1 MILGFTWPEPVKGPS
16 KLAAHAHNTATFDIP
31 DLILGEMDHHRP
43 LYHFK
48 RDSVLFGIF
57 TLSPVRLIFVLPGSG
72 GFGRLSRNGMD
83 QNAEHRYY
91 PSPLFQRLLKL
102 KVWLVERFRIG
113 ERQMTLVWA
122 VLIGLLGAL
131 ASECFRRASDI
142 IHFVATGSNS
152 DIISSFAQL
161 PLWQRVAVPTVGALL
176 AGATLWVGN
185 RFTMRLRQKTTTDYM
200 EAIVVG
206 NGNISVPASLVK
218 CTSALFSISTGA
230 SIGREGPLVQI
241 SSLVASLVGRLRNFP
256 IAQRRHLVA
265 CGAAAGI
272 ASAYNAPIAGSFFV
286 AEIVLGTVAV
296 ESLGP
301 LILAA
306 VVATFTAQ
314 LLHGGGPIYKSPGFS
329 LHTYWELILLTLVGV
344 ISGLLAPVYLRFL
357 RLIERSFSKTVIP
370 VPAKLALG
378 GSIVGVLAIISP
390 DVCGNGQG
398 LLSTLF
404 RQNWFSDEILAI
416 LVLKIIATAA
426 TFGSG
431 AVGGVFTPTLFIG
444 AAIGML
450 YGRTLLFVFP
460 DFQLDP
466 GMYGIVGMG
475 SFIAAST
482 GAPLM
487 SILMGFELTLDYT
500 LAPLLMV
507 SCVIAYYCSSIFEK
521 QFIYGESLERKGA
534 SFFNQQLAEAKIADL
549 IQHDPVKLPYNA
561 TFAEIAKVF
570 VQQRFQHIYIVGQD
584 GRLLGAVALHDIKE
598 FLDSPELATM
608 LIAADL
614 MDEHFPRISPVQG
627 MGEALERFSE
637 VRSERLPVVDNFE
650 SGRLVGTIS
659 KTDIMLYLAGKQS
672 SKIKK

>member
-1 MILGFTWPEPVKGPS
+1 
-16 KLAAHAHNTATFDIP
+16 
-31 DLILGEMDHHRP
+31 
-43 LYHFK
+43 
-48 RDSVLFGIF
+48 
-57 TLSPVRLIFVLPGSG
+57 
-72 GFGRLSRNGMD
+72 MD
-83 QNAEHRYY
+83 QDWENQHPRI
-91 PSPLFQRLLKL
+91 PSPLVQQLLKL
-102 KVWLVERFRIG
+102 KVWFVERFHIRD
-113 ERQMTLVWA
+113 RQLMLVWA
-122 VLIGLLGAL
+122 ALIGLLGAV
-131 ASECFRRASDI
+131 ASECFRRASDLV
-142 IHFVATGSNS
+142 HFLATGN
-152 DIISSFAQL
+152 DMEIIASFARL
-161 PLWQRVAVPTVGALL
+161 PLWQKLLVPTAGGLL
-176 AGATLWVGN
+176 AGLTLWLGN

-206 NGNISVPASLVK
+206 NGNISVAASLVK
-218 CTSALFSISTGA
+218 STSALFSISSGA

-241 SSLVASLVGRLRNFP
+241 SSLVASLVGRARNFP
-256 IAQRRHLVA
+256 VAQRRHLVA

-286 AEIVLGTVAV
+286 AEIILGTVAV

-314 LLHGGGPIYKSPGFS
+314 LLHGGGPIYKSPGFA
-329 LHTYWELILLTLVGV
+329 LHSYWEILFLSLMGL

-357 RLIERSFSKTVIP
+357 RITERLFSKSTLLP
-370 VPAKLALG
+370 PAKLALG
-378 GSIVGVLAIISP
+378 GAIVGFLAIISP

-398 LLSTLF
+398 LLNTLF

-416 LVLKIIATAA
+416 LLLKVVATAA

-444 AAIGML
+444 ASLGML
-450 YGRTLLFVFP
+450 YGRSLQLLFPGFH
-460 DFQLDP
+460 LDP
-466 GMYGIVGMG
+466 GMYGIIGMG
-475 SFIAAST
+475 SFISAST

-521 QFIYGESLERKGA
+521 RFIYGESLERKGA

-549 IQHDPVKLPYNA
+549 IQPDPVTLPSNA

-570 VQQRFQHIYIVGQD
+570 VQQRLQHIYIVGREGQF
-584 GRLLGAVALHDIKE
+584 LGAVSLHDIKE

-608 LIAADL
+608 LIAVDL
-614 MDEHFPRISPVQG
+614 MNENFPRISRFQG
-627 MGEALERFSE
+627 MGDAFEKFSE
-637 VRSERLPVVDNFE
+637 VRSERLPVVDDLNACHLIG
-650 SGRLVGTIS
+650 SIS
-659 KTDIMLYLAGKQS
+659 KTDIMLYLAGRESTKV
-672 SKIKK
+672 KGARR

>member
-1 MILGFTWPEPVKGPS
+1 M
-16 KLAAHAHNTATFDIP
+16 
-31 DLILGEMDHHRP
+31 DLNGEHKHER
-43 LYHFK
+43 
-48 RDSVLFGIF
+48 
-57 TLSPVRLIFVLPGSG
+57 
-72 GFGRLSRNGMD
+72 
-83 QNAEHRYY
+83 Y
-91 PSPLFQRLLKL
+91 PSPLFQQLLKL

-113 ERQMTLVWA
+113 DRQFMLVWA
-122 VLIGLLGAL
+122 ALVGLLGAL
-131 ASECFRRASDI
+131 ASEAFRRASDL
-142 IHFVATGSNS
+142 IHFLATGSDS
-152 DIISSFAQL
+152 EIISSFAQL
-161 PLWQRVAVPTVGALL
+161 PLWQRLTVPTVGGLL
-176 AGATLWVGN
+176 AGATLWIGN
-185 RFTMRLRQKTTTDYM
+185 RLMARIRQKTTTDYM

-206 NGNISVPASLVK
+206 NGNISVPASVVK
-218 CTSALFSISTGA
+218 TTSALFSISTGA

-241 SSLVASLVGRLRNFP
+241 SSLVASLIGRLREFP
-256 IAQRRHLVA
+256 VAQRRHLVA

-286 AEIVLGTVAV
+286 AEIILGTVVV
-296 ESLGP
+296 EALGP

-314 LLHGGGPIYKSPGFS
+314 LLHGGGPIYKSPGFH
-329 LHTYWELILLTLVGV
+329 LHTHWELILLSLVGIV
-344 ISGLLAPVYLRFL
+344 SGLLAPLYLRFL
-357 RLIERSFSKTVIP
+357 RAVEGLFSKVVIP
-370 VPAKLALG
+370 IPAKLALG
-378 GSIVGVLAIISP
+378 GAIVGALAIVSP

-416 LVLKIIATAA
+416 LLLKIAATAT

-450 YGRTLLFVFP
+450 YGRSLLFFFP
-460 DFQLDP
+460 EFQLDP

-475 SFIAAST
+475 SFISATT

-549 IQHDPVKLPYNA
+549 IRRDPVTLLRNA
-561 TFAEIAKVF
+561 TFAEIAKTF
-570 VQQRFQHIYIVGQD
+570 VQHRLQHIYIIGDDKQ
-584 GRLLGAVALHDIKE
+584 LLGAVSLHDIKE
-598 FLDSPELATM
+598 FLDQPELAQV

-614 MDEHFPRISPVQG
+614 MDEKFPRISPLQG

-637 VRSERLPVVDNFE
+637 VRSERLPVVDNL
-650 SGRLVGTIS
+650 STLRLIGSIS
-659 KTDIMLYLAGKQS
+659 KTDIMLHLAGKQS
-672 SKIKK
+672 SKISQ